1 MSAAQSMQGINSISD
16 AQPEPIPA
24 SPTPINPDPTQA
36 DLHRR
41 SEIDRA
47 WSVYRG
53 EFPEVFKTPHGQ
65 TSDNVRPNRCAAI
78 VDKGV
83 SWLFG
88 KEIKLHVMDAD
99 AQDSDTSDAAAA
111 KSDAANAA
119 KYEKME
125 AALARIWGST
135 DDMLTT
141 LTAAAMNGGVA
152 GHTFVKI
159 VWDSERMKFPRLS
172 VLDSHNVYVLSD
184 PDDVNRAVCYVIEY
198 SAKLGLVS
206 DGQQKTVTKRQVI
219 ALVDPDGN
227 ARYEAGG
234 EDEDDYW
241 TITNW
246 QRTDLTS
253 PNATSSSLSS
263 QQSNWRMVGE
273 IRQWPYSFPPIV
285 DAMNLPNP
293 NEFWGLSDLPPA
305 LIDLNERIH
314 FVESNIAK
322 IIKSNAHPW
331 LFASGCDPSAIRNEP
346 GVVQGLP
353 STESKVWAVSASG
366 DLAASMAFAND
377 LRADMDEQS
386 RVPAIALGRQESL
399 PRGNMSG
406 IALQLLFQPLI
417 EKTEL
422 KRRLYGQLIRRASA
436 YCLVLLG
443 LIQDWRAIE
452 IDLDWANLLPN
463 DDLQMAQTA
472 QTLLQVGY
480 SQTTMIERT
489 GGDPDTEAQNK
500 LDEQQQQMLAFAHG
514 AGTPPMDANALAA
527 SAQMTGPDSASPQ
540 SQKQQQQPQ
549 ERAGKPA
556 AASPPPRQP
565 INPNHPAAQLAR
577 AKMKAA
583 FGKPVS

>member
-1 MSAAQSMQGINSISD
+1 M
-16 AQPEPIPA
+16 
-24 SPTPINPDPTQA
+24 
-36 DLHRR
+36 
-41 SEIDRA
+41 
-47 WSVYRG
+47 
-53 EFPEVFKTPHGQ
+53 
-65 TSDNVRPNRCAAI
+65 
-78 VDKGV
+78 
-83 SWLFG
+83 LF
-88 KEIKLHVMDAD
+88 
-99 AQDSDTSDAAAA
+99 
-111 KSDAANAA
+111 
-119 KYEKME
+119 
-125 AALARIWGST
+125 R
-135 DDMLTT
+135 
-141 LTAAAMNGGVA
+141 
-152 GHTFVKI
+152 
-159 VWDSERMKFPRLS
+159 
-172 VLDSHNVYVLSD
+172 
-184 PDDVNRAVCYVIEY
+184 

-273 IRQWPYSFPPIV
+273 LRKWPYSFPPIV

-443 LIQDWRAIE
+443 LIQDWREIE

-514 AGTPPMDANALAA
+514 TGQPPRDANALAA
-527 SAQMTGPDSASPQ
+527 SAQMNGPDSASTQ
-540 SQKQQQQPQ
+540 SQQPPSQQQ

-556 AASPPPRQP
+556 AASPPPPPPRQQ